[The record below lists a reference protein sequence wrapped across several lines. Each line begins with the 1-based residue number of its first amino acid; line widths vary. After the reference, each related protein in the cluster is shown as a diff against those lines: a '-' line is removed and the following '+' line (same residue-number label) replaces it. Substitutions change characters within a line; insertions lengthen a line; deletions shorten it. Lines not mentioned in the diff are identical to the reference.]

1 MPRQRPKADAA
12 EARAGGRTLEVVL
25 RILRRPGMVAAM
37 FVGIVALSA
46 IDILLA
52 YLPVLGEVKGLP
64 VALVGLLLSVRAG
77 STFVSRLFMDRL
89 LIRFGWVPVLAGS
102 MAIAAGTLFLVTLTV
117 SPVFLVVLM
126 AVAGLGIGFG
136 QPMAVTFVASRAT
149 KDDRATALA
158 VRLAVNRVSLLFV
171 PAVMGAVAGTA
182 GVDMVFWILAGVMAM
197 GAVVAVA
204 AKLEASAG
212 EARAGGAKAQAPAEE
227 RS

>member
-1 MPRQRPKADAA
+1 M
-12 EARAGGRTLEVVL
+12 EVVW

-89 LIRFGWVPVLAGS
+89 LTRFGWVPVLSGS
-102 MAIAAGTLFLVTLTV
+102 LAVAAVTLFLLPLTV
-117 SPVFLVVLM
+117 SPLILIGLM
-126 AVAGLGIGFG
+126 AIAGLGIGFG

-158 VRLAVNRVSLLFV
+158 VRLSVNRVSLLFV

-182 GVDMVFWILAGVMAM
+182 GVDMVFWILAGII
-197 GAVVAVA
+197 A
-204 AKLEASAG
+204 ARLEASAG
-212 EARAGGAKAQAPAEE
+212 EARAGARGP
-227 RS
+227 R